1 VLRVRGLVRE
11 LLGSLNFSLD
21 QRRGRG
27 RRGKGLTGEEDDDG
41 ASRIVLGE
49 GEERDGRGGCEEE
62 GARGEPFIGARGKGA
77 VELLGSGELHN
88 AAHKC
93 RTAPPRGH
101 HGGAV
106 PARTLVKGRGGRS
119 GAKLPCAARRR
130 RGGWRRWPEV
140 TAVKGRRK
148 DDEAA
153 DKRGRTARGSE
164 RARGRAADGWGR
176 FASEREGERR
186 AGWRARGSR
195 LKLGRGERERGFA
208 GRCGCGFGPGNG
220 PAGEGGGVFL
230 FSFLFSNSFIHFF
243 ISFSF
248 EQLIDNLRC

>member
-1 VLRVRGLVRE
+1 
-11 LLGSLNFSLD
+11 
-21 QRRGRG
+21 
-27 RRGKGLTGEEDDDG
+27 
-41 ASRIVLGE
+41 
-49 GEERDGRGGCEEE
+49 
-62 GARGEPFIGARGKGA
+62 
-77 VELLGSGELHN
+77 VELLGSGELHS

-130 RGGWRRWPEV
+130 RRGRRRWLEV
-140 TAVKGRRK
+140 TAVKGRRE
-148 DDEAA
+148 DDEIA
-153 DKRGRTARGSE
+153 DKRGHTASGSE
-164 RARGRAADGWGR
+164 RARERVADGWGR

-195 LKLGRGERERGFA
+195 PKMDRGERERGRA

-220 PAGEGGGVFL
+220 PAGGGG
-230 FSFLFSNSFIHFF
+230 FF
-243 ISFSF
+243 SFSF
-248 EQLIDNLRC
+248 YFLIPVSIFLYPFPLNN